1 MREQSLTSIFK
12 KSPFPNKGKESE
24 KKTEIYLTERTCALG
39 GQSYKWSSPNNK
51 GVPDRICI
59 FPGPVHVFVEVKSE
73 GETLSKVQSL
83 VHRDLKLLTRHVYTV
98 DTKVEVDNL
107 LYVLRKE
114 GTI

>member
-1 MREQSLTSIFK
+1 MREQSLVSVFK
-12 KSPFPNKGKESE
+12 KSPFPNKGLESE

-59 FPGPVHVFVEVKSE
+59 FPGEIALFVEVKSE
-73 GETLSKVQSL
+73 GETLSKLQQL
-83 VHRDLKLLTRHVYTV
+83 VHKRLLRLTRHVYTV

-107 LYVLRKE
+107 LYVLQKE